1 MINGR
6 QPTGSLRKIDRLGIK
21 QYLSPMYQFFF
32 LSIVTNLLAGVTL
45 AYDRIDEKVN
55 LSALFNPV
63 LFQNSGFRLSLGLV
77 TFVMGFLKLL
87 SVTPGDVPVVG
98 DLFPAVAGM
107 LAGFSLAFQYYR
119 ERSEVESATAESLD
133 RVFGRKSAIL
143 GIVAIVAG
151 LLHFLLPG
159 VLFL

>member
-1 MINGR
+1 
-6 QPTGSLRKIDRLGIK
+6 
-21 QYLSPMYQFFF
+21 MYQFFF
-32 LSIVTNLLAGVTL
+32 LSIVTNLLAGITL

-55 LSALFNPV
+55 LSVLFNPA
-63 LFQNSGFRLSLGLV
+63 LFQSSGFRLSLGLV

-87 SVTPGDVPVVG
+87 SVTPGDVPVIG

-107 LAGFSLAFQYYR
+107 LAGFSLAFQYYQ
-119 ERSEVESATAESLD
+119 ERSAAESSAVASLD

-143 GIVAIVAG
+143 GLIAIAAGIV
-151 LLHFLLPG
+151 HFFLPA